1 MKDGEDHHIKKKKKN
16 TSQGFLGGP
25 GVGNP
30 PANAGGAG

>member
-1 MKDGEDHHIKKKKKN
+1 MGKTITSKKKKN